1 MKVLVTFKISKGFE
15 AWLKMVDDIQPIMD
29 ELGIKMHWAGTNLGE
44 TRVYDLVEVNNPEDA
59 KVFAQREDVAKAE
72 SEAGV
77 EVESTETLSVIIKDK
92 FW

>member
-15 AWLKMVDDIQPIMD
+15 AWLKMVDDIQPVMD
-29 ELGIKMHWAGTNLGE
+29 ELGIKMHQAGTNPEE
-44 TRVYDLVEVNNPEDA
+44 TTVYDLVEVSNPEDA
-59 KVFAQREDVAKAE
+59 KVFAQREDVEKAR

-77 EVESTETLSVIIKDK
+77 EVESTETLSVISKDK